1 MVKRSLQ
8 SGSGELALVASGT
21 GLVAVT
27 YGVLRYGFGLQ
38 LPRIGA
44 ELGLTSGVAG
54 AVAAGSFA
62 AYCGAALVARWLV
75 GRDRARTV
83 LWLSAGL
90 AASGAS
96 VVSVA
101 WSTPVLALGVLVAG
115 SAAGAASPALVVAV
129 AASVPGRRAPR
140 SQAVVN
146 SGTGVGVAVAGVATV
161 LAPGSWRSV
170 WAVAAVLAL
179 LAATSIDRRT
189 DWSLPVAGHD
199 AVDEPAAAG
208 GLGRPVVAA
217 AVAGLGSAAVW
228 TFGRELLTT
237 TGRLGEGTTALL
249 WVVLG
254 TSAVLGGLSGDLVR
268 VLGLGGAW
276 RATTLATALGTAL
289 LVLAP
294 GAAPVAAVGVVLF
307 GGAYTAL
314 SGVLVA
320 WAGQVRPAEPGRTT
334 ACSSSP

>member
-1 MVKRSLQ
+1 M
-8 SGSGELALVASGT
+8 
-21 GLVAVT
+21 
-27 YGVLRYGFGLQ
+27 
-38 LPRIGA
+38 
-44 ELGLTSGVAG
+44 
-54 AVAAGSFA
+54 
-62 AYCGAALVARWLV
+62 
-75 GRDRARTV
+75 
-83 LWLSAGL
+83 
-90 AASGAS
+90 
-96 VVSVA
+96 
-101 WSTPVLALGVLVAG
+101 
-115 SAAGAASPALVVAV
+115 
-129 AASVPGRRAPR
+129 
-140 SQAVVN
+140 VN

-334 ACSSSP
+334 ALLFVALTLGQAAGSLATGVLTDRHRRATRVLGRGGRRRPGGGGPAACGSARSAGEGVRECRSGGEGVRECPVGG